1 MKQTAARIMLILQL
15 SIFLCVVSAAQNDA
29 ASKSSPSPRRQ
40 LDHTVYNLPSLEK
53 QLTELEKTKGKEDA
67 ALIPVLEEIGKAYRE
82 QGGYLPAMP
91 LLERALAI
99 ARKSSGENST
109 DVAGAADYLGTLNLL
124 AGDYGAA
131 LENYE
136 LARSILEKTMG
147 KDGPP
152 YLMEMQN
159 IGVVYLRQ
167 GKLSE
172 AETTLLNSENALS
185 KLIGPAAPELTG
197 CQGALGEVYLRK
209 GNLTRAASQL
219 QYALAV
225 LSEGL
230 ELRPEGMTEADVKEM
245 MAPMQNV
252 LGAVYTTAS
261 FYDRA
266 GDLLGESLKNY
277 EAKRG
282 HSHESLEAVPINLS
296 ALSEAEKYKG
306 DAAGARERAESIHRE
321 NIGFAHA
328 ASVPLPPPLK
338 PDVMRESKGSLAN
351 GQAGDWVSYSGP
363 DGEPARKMEI
373 AKSSPAA
380 AIVVTS
386 DWDGAAKKWMAGPEQ
401 LMSKASNL
409 YELWDLDEAKAKPEK
424 LEIKGKQLDVSC
436 TLMPPDA
443 NNMQCKMCVS
453 DEIPAGGMAKIECD
467 GKVLMKAT
475 DYKRGK

>member
-1 MKQTAARIMLILQL
+1 MKETTARITLALQL

-29 ASKSSPSPRRQ
+29 ASKNSPSPGRQ
-40 LDHTVYNLPSLEK
+40 LDHTVYNLPALEK
-53 QLTELEKTKGKEDA
+53 QLAELESSKGKEDA

-82 QGGYLPAMP
+82 QGGYIPAMP
-91 LLERALAI
+91 LMRRELAI

-109 DVAGAADYLGTLNLL
+109 DVAVAADYLGTLNLL
-124 AGDYGAA
+124 AGDDAAA

-147 KDGPP
+147 KDAPP

-185 KLIGPAAPELTG
+185 KLMGPAAPELTG

-209 GNLTRAASQL
+209 GNLTKAESQL
-219 QYALAV
+219 KYALTV

-245 MAPMQNV
+245 MAPMQNT
-252 LGAVYTTAS
+252 LGAVYTAAG

-266 GDLLGESLKNY
+266 GDLLGEALKNY
-277 EAKRG
+277 EEKRG
-282 HSHESLEAVPINLS
+282 RHHESLEAVLINLS
-296 ALSEAEKYKG
+296 ALAEAERYKG
-306 DAAGARERAESIHRE
+306 DAAGARERAEWIHRE

-328 ASVPLPPPLK
+328 ASVPLPVALK
-338 PDVMRESKGSLAN
+338 PDVIRESKGTLA
-351 GQAGDWVSYSGP
+351 GGRVGDWVSYTGS
-363 DGEPARKMEI
+363 DGAPARKVEI
-373 AKSSPAA
+373 TKISPMA

-386 DWDGAAKKWMAGPEQ
+386 DWDGASKKWMAGPEQ
-401 LMSKASNL
+401 LMSKASTI
-409 YELWDLDEAKAKPEK
+409 YELWDLAEAEAKPEK
-424 LEIKGKQLDVSC
+424 MEMNGRQLDISC

-443 NNMQCKMCVS
+443 ENMRCKMCVS
-453 DEIPAGGMAKIECD
+453 NEIPAGGMAKIECD

-475 DYKRGK
+475 DHQRGK